1 MIQLIFSLRFQS
13 QLRRTRTKLLLGL
26 EKSIVE
32 AIGSYGGKVKTEN
45 KLIFA
50 TFASDTIG
58 FWLDILCL
66 LETIKNTLEKDSSE
80 LYGHVC
86 IIGEE
91 INELDIPLLVRN
103 LPSNLWGTGIWCAPG
118 INVAL
123 QSFVDFDT
131 VLSGD
136 ELTHGYSQV
145 RAFRELG
152 DPSEVQIREK
162 NNSEKI
168 RSYLKQGTGQ
178 NSIIVGDERIGK
190 LEGLYRYCEE
200 QMKGVPPLLVRF
212 KAGVNSITSFT
223 DAFSPEIRELIPE
236 DELKSLKSTYDI
248 LFQERLREEL
258 SEFTVKRGQYF
269 FSRLVEAYKKA
280 AEKKSVKPVII
291 LENIQDADP
300 TAKLIIADIHLSYP
314 AKERVRLY
322 GTATKL
328 KTLETWEELFPRI
341 VKCTPEKIKPHNKPV
356 LPRDLWEMGYC
367 CDLLKRYFPS
377 FLIPQLLQEEGKN
390 SVMIEKSMAILSRLQ
405 SAGQIDFTDKAN
417 EIPEN
422 ETEAVR
428 SLVQRRLLDWVKDF
442 RLKPCFPLL
451 SALADLGFRGDDNLI
466 LDSICADIINGTYKS
481 IDKAIE
487 EDTINS
493 ITGKDK
499 TLVSIIKTQKALN
512 CGTREDIIRA
522 FKDAFSAASV
532 SPVIQS
538 KMFAN
543 AASYYLGICDT
554 HAAADSVKEGMLL
567 TQNENSGKGLA
578 GIYRLFSLVEF
589 TNQHLSDAIDYFS
602 FAIEHAEKD
611 HDLTELGISS
621 YYAAV
626 THFIFGNIS
635 KAKFLVVNARK
646 AALDAVLPDWADR
659 SRFLEGRLYFET
671 GLYQAALDIFSEL
684 RTNYLGKGSADFIQT
699 VEAWIFRS
707 NIYLNNKQKST
718 GLKGPDAQLFIAEAA
733 LINGDYHKTLELVKK
748 MEQAELE
755 ERFVFIEQP
764 DWRSG
769 FYQCELLIFSQ
780 RDLWKR
786 MIHTFK
792 ALALCN
798 LNEQTE
804 RSAGKEK
811 AIQEMEHIIRNDLPE
826 TDPYDAFYMYS
837 YYRILK
843 LAEATDVD
851 MNTAISIA
859 FKRLQK
865 RASRIDDN
873 ETKRTFLFTHYW
885 NSSLAAAAK
894 EHKLI

>member
-190 LEGLYRYCEE
+190 LEGLCRYCEE

-322 GTATKL
+322 GTATRL

>member
-13 QLRRTRTKLLLGL
+13 QLRRTRSKLLIGL

-32 AIGSYGGKVKTEN
+32 AIESYAGKVKIEN
-45 KLIFA
+45 KLIYA
-50 TFASDTIG
+50 TFNSNTIG

-66 LETIKNTLEKDSSE
+66 LETIKNTLDKDSSE
-80 LYGHVC
+80 LYGHIC
-86 IIGEE
+86 IIGED
-91 INELDIPLLVRN
+91 INELDIPLLVRT

-118 INVAL
+118 INEAL
-123 QSFVDFDT
+123 QSFIDFDAA
-131 VLSGD
+131 LSDD
-136 ELTHGYSQV
+136 ELTRGYSQV
-145 RAFRELG
+145 RVIRELG
-152 DPSEVQIREK
+152 DSSEVQTREK

-168 RSYLKQGTGQ
+168 RSYLKQGTSQ

-200 QMKGVPPLLVRF
+200 QMKGFPPLLVRF
-212 KAGVNSITSFT
+212 KTEKNSITCFT
-223 DAFSPEIRELIPE
+223 DSFSPEIREQIPE
-236 DELKSLKSTYDI
+236 EELKNLNNTYNI
-248 LFQERLREEL
+248 LFQERLRDEL
-258 SEFTVKRGQYF
+258 SEFTIKRGHYF

-300 TAKLIIADIHLSYP
+300 TARLIIADIHLSSP
-314 AKERVRLY
+314 VKERVRLY

-328 KTLETWEELFPRI
+328 KALETWEELFPRI
-341 VKCTPEKIKPHNKPV
+341 VKFTPEKIKSHSKPV

-390 SVMIEKSMAILSRLQ
+390 SAMIEKSMTLLSCLQ
-405 SAGQIDFTDKAN
+405 SAGQIEFTDKAK
-417 EIPEN
+417 EILGDEA
-422 ETEAVR
+422 EAVR
-428 SLVQRRLLDWVKDF
+428 ALVQRRLLDWVKDF

-451 SALADLGFRGDDNLI
+451 SALADLGFQGDDNLI
-466 LDSICADIINGTYKS
+466 LDSISADLINGTYKN
-481 IDKAIE
+481 IDKALE
-487 EDTINS
+487 EDTFCS

-499 TLVSIIKTQKALN
+499 AFVSIVKTQKALS
-512 CGTREDIIRA
+512 CGTREDIIEA
-522 FKDAFSAASV
+522 FKDALPGNLM

-538 KMFAN
+538 RMFTN
-543 AASYYLGICDT
+543 SASYYLGVCDT
-554 HAAADSVKEGMLL
+554 HSAADSVKEGMLL

-578 GIYRLFSLVEF
+578 RIYRLFSLVEF

-602 FAIEHAEKD
+602 FAIEHAEKEG
-611 HDLTELGISS
+611 DLTELGISS

-635 KAKFLVVNARK
+635 KAKHLVLNARK
-646 AALDAVLPDWADR
+646 AALEAILPEWADR

-671 GLYQAALDIFSEL
+671 GLYQAAFDIFSEL
-684 RTNYLGKGSADFIQT
+684 RTNYLGSGSADFIQT
-699 VEAWIFRS
+699 VDAWIFRS

-718 GLKGPDAQLFIAEAA
+718 GLKGPDAQMFIAEAA
-733 LINGDYHKTLELVKK
+733 LINGDYQKTLELVKK
-748 MEQAELE
+748 MEQTELE

-769 FYQCELLIFSQ
+769 FNQCELLIFSQ
-780 RDLWKR
+780 RDLWNR

-798 LNEQTE
+798 LNTQ
-804 RSAGKEK
+804 K
-811 AIQEMEHIIRNDLPE
+811 ANSGDNDEAVREMQHIIRSDLPE
-826 TDPYDAFYMYS
+826 TDPNDAFYFYS

-843 LAEATDVD
+843 LAEAPDVD